1 MAARLLSK
9 TFFVVLLSV
18 FIAQHVFADDSS
30 QEVGREVYL
39 SYGCAVC
46 HGKNGDGKG
55 MSSQKF
61 NPPPADLRDPKAY
74 RFGNSKGNIRMTIIN
89 GIKEENSI
97 MPAFKDM
104 DEKDLK
110 ALIDFLISLQSKEKQ

>member
-1 MAARLLSK
+1 MAARLLNK
-9 TFFVVLLSV
+9 AILIVLLSV
-18 FIAQHVFADDSS
+18 VAINQAFAEDSS
-30 QEVGREVYL
+30 QEVGKEVYL

-61 NPPPADLRDPKAY
+61 DPPPTDLRNPKDY
-74 RFGNSKGNIRMTIIN
+74 RFGSDKGSIRMTIIN

-110 ALIDFLISLQSKEKQ
+110 VLVNFLISLQGKEK